1 MVVVV
6 WLDGNIFLGRTPS
19 VRSSIPPQQVIH
31 YLFLR
36 GVGILYHFYI
46 RVFTTDTSQ
55 VTLSGSEIMVDD
67 GHLRQIRQGRFASEV
82 AMLTYILRNIRETR
96 IYGITVR
103 KMLGPLRLLKDKITD
118 ISVDDEAIQAL
129 ERA

>member
-1 MVVVV
+1 
-6 WLDGNIFLGRTPS
+6 
-19 VRSSIPPQQVIH
+19 
-31 YLFLR
+31 
-36 GVGILYHFYI
+36 
-46 RVFTTDTSQ
+46 
-55 VTLSGSEIMVDD
+55 MVDD
-67 GHLRQIRQGRFASEV
+67 GHLRQIRYGRFASEV